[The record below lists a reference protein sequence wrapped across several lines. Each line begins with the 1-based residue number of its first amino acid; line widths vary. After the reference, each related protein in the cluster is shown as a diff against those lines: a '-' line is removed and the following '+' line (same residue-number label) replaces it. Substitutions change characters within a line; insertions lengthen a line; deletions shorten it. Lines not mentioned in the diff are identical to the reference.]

1 MHFRFSPWIKIYL
14 GARYF
19 SSQVLGINFLFLFV
33 PFLLDK
39 VTFIIS
45 NFLNYPW
52 WTWWYTARIFFQERK
67 TDFILLGLLQ
77 VDRPQ
82 QSESLGC
89 APTEVLPH
97 PMRHSLPWGDKFNDR
112 SIFPN
117 SQLYYCLCPIL
128 TLLLPFHRCW
138 TPLNAN
144 LLLRIWFS
152 GRELYLH

>member
-82 QSESLGC
+82 QSESLGR

-97 PMRHSLPWGDKFNDR
+97 PMRHSLPWGGTNLMTDLH
-112 SIFPN
+112 SPTH
-117 SQLYYCLCPIL
+117 SSTTASVQSW
-128 TLLLPFHRCW
+128 LPSFH
-138 TPLNAN
+138 
-144 LLLRIWFS
+144 S
-152 GRELYLH
+152 KDVELP